1 MKELP
6 PAGSGN
12 GGRTCFSCS
21 CLLLLMTGLFFGIT
35 FLPPILSQLFGIKSK
50 DGGWSYADTYA
61 MPDFAW
67 WSTPTCLSSCC
78 CLGVAMFMLSI
89 WLILIDD
96 PSKTK

>member
-21 CLLLLMTGLFFGIT
+21 CLLMGLM
-35 FLPPILSQLFGIKSK
+35 FLPPLLSAEFSF
-50 DGGWSYADTYA
+50 ADTYA
-61 MPDFAW
+61 LPAFAPW
-67 WSTPTCLSSCC
+67 LTPTCLSTCC
-78 CLGVAMFMLSI
+78 CVGVLMFCLSI

-96 PSKTK
+96 PSKAK

>member
-21 CLLLLMTGLFFGIT
+21 CVILVLTTLFACLM
-35 FLPPILSQLFGIKSK
+35 FLPPLFTDSLTHQ
-50 DGGWSYADTYA
+50 DTFAVIGDEGFLYF
-61 MPDFAW
+61 MPSF
-67 WSTPTCLSSCC
+67 CLSSCC
-78 CLGVAMFMLSI
+78 CLGVVFFFLSI

-96 PSKTK
+96 PSKAK